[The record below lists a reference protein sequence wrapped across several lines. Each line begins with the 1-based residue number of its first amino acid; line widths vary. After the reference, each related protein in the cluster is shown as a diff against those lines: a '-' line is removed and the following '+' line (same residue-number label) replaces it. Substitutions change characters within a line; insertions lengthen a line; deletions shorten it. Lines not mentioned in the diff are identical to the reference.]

1 MEQTHR
7 QLTKPK
13 GKREMSI
20 ERYLKQYRIADKKV
34 KQLEREIN
42 KEQFLIDSIRSP
54 LGSSG
59 EPHGTGI
66 SKTVEIRAIRLA
78 DKRNEYEDAKSRA
91 VEVRQQIFDAVLTV
105 DGIEGEVLYEYYV
118 DYFDERKQ
126 KPKTWEDVADKVHVD
141 SRTVYRIKNR
151 ALKKVSLNVS
161 I

>member
-1 MEQTHR
+1 MFV
-7 QLTKPK
+7 
-13 GKREMSI
+13 
-20 ERYLKQYRIADKKV
+20 ERYLKQYRNADKKV
-34 KQLEREIN
+34 KQLEREID
-42 KEQFLIDSIRSP
+42 KEQYLIDSIRSP

-78 DKRNEYEDAKSRA
+78 DKRSEYEDAKSRA
-91 VEVRQQIFDAVLTV
+91 IEIRQRVFDTVLKV

-118 DYFDERKQ
+118 DYYDEKKQ
-126 KPKTWEDVADKVHVD
+126 KPKTWEDVADIVHVD
-141 SRTVYRIKNR
+141 SRSVYRIKNR

>member
-1 MEQTHR
+1 
-7 QLTKPK
+7 
-13 GKREMSI
+13 MSI

-34 KQLEREIN
+34 KQLEREIS
-42 KEQFLIDSIRSP
+42 KEQYLIDSIRSP
-54 LGSSG
+54 LGSNG

-66 SKTVEIRAIRLA
+66 SKTVEVRAIRLA
-78 DKRNEYEDAKSRA
+78 DKIEEYEQAQINA
-91 VEVRQQIFDAVLTV
+91 AFVRQLVFDAVLKV

-118 DYFDERKQ
+118 DYFDEKKQ
-126 KPKTWEDVADKVHVD
+126 KPKTWEDVADIVHVD

>member
-1 MEQTHR
+1 MFV
-7 QLTKPK
+7 
-13 GKREMSI
+13 
-20 ERYLKQYRIADKKV
+20 ERYLKQYRDADKKV

-42 KEQFLIDSIRSP
+42 KEQYLIDSIRSP

-78 DKRNEYEDAKSRA
+78 DKRSEYEDAKSRA
-91 VEVRQQIFDAVLTV
+91 IEIRQMVFDAVLKV

-118 DYFDERKQ
+118 DYYDEKKQ
-126 KPKTWEDVADKVHVD
+126 KPKTWEDVADIVHVD
-141 SRTVYRIKNR
+141 SRSVYRIKNR

>member
-1 MEQTHR
+1 MFV
-7 QLTKPK
+7 
-13 GKREMSI
+13 
-20 ERYLKQYRIADKKV
+20 ERYLKQYRDADKKV
-34 KQLEREIN
+34 KQLEREID
-42 KEQFLIDSIRSP
+42 KEQYLIDSIRSP

-78 DKRNEYEDAKSRA
+78 DKRSEYEDAKSRA
-91 VEVRQQIFDAVLTV
+91 IEIRQRVFDAVLRV

-118 DYFDERKQ
+118 DYYDEKKQ
-126 KPKTWEDVADKVHVD
+126 KPKTWEDVADIVHVD
-141 SRTVYRIKNR
+141 SRSVYRIKNR

>member
-1 MEQTHR
+1 MFV
-7 QLTKPK
+7 
-13 GKREMSI
+13 
-20 ERYLKQYRIADKKV
+20 ERYLKQYRNADKKV

-42 KEQFLIDSIRSP
+42 KEQYLIDSIRSP

-91 VEVRQQIFDAVLTV
+91 VEIRQQIFDVVLSV
-105 DGIEGEVLYEYYV
+105 EGIEGEVLYEYYV
-118 DYFDERKQ
+118 DYFDEKKQ

>member
-1 MEQTHR
+1 MFV
-7 QLTKPK
+7 
-13 GKREMSI
+13 
-20 ERYLKQYRIADKKV
+20 ERYLKQYRNADKKV

-42 KEQFLIDSIRSP
+42 KEQYLIDSIRSP

-78 DKRNEYEDAKSRA
+78 DKRSEYEDAKSRA
-91 VEVRQQIFDAVLTV
+91 IEIRQRVFDAVLKV

-118 DYFDERKQ
+118 DYYDEKKQ
-126 KPKTWEDVADKVHVD
+126 KPKTWEDVADIVHVD
-141 SRTVYRIKNR
+141 SRSVYRIKNR

>member
-1 MEQTHR
+1 MFV
-7 QLTKPK
+7 
-13 GKREMSI
+13 
-20 ERYLKQYRIADKKV
+20 ERYLKQYRNADKKV
-34 KQLEREIN
+34 KQLEREID
-42 KEQFLIDSIRSP
+42 KEQYLIDSIRSP

-78 DKRNEYEDAKSRA
+78 DKRSEYEDAKSRA
-91 VEVRQQIFDAVLTV
+91 IEIRQMVFDAVLKV

-118 DYFDERKQ
+118 DYYDEKKQ
-126 KPKTWEDVADKVHVD
+126 KPKTWEDVADIVHVD
-141 SRTVYRIKNR
+141 SRSVYRIKNR

>member
-1 MEQTHR
+1 MFV
-7 QLTKPK
+7 
-13 GKREMSI
+13 
-20 ERYLKQYRIADKKV
+20 ERYLKQYRNADKKV
-34 KQLEREIN
+34 KQLEREID
-42 KEQFLIDSIRSP
+42 KEQYLIDSIRSP

-78 DKRNEYEDAKSRA
+78 DKRSEYEDAKSRA
-91 VEVRQQIFDAVLTV
+91 IEIRQRVFDAVLKV

-118 DYFDERKQ
+118 DYYDEKKQ
-126 KPKTWEDVADKVHVD
+126 KPKTWEDVADIVHVD
-141 SRTVYRIKNR
+141 SRSVYRIKNR

>member
-1 MEQTHR
+1 MFV
-7 QLTKPK
+7 
-13 GKREMSI
+13 

-34 KQLEREIN
+34 KQLEREIA

-59 EPHGTGI
+59 LPHGTGI
-66 SKTVEIRAIRLA
+66 SKSVEIRAIKLA

-91 VEVRQQIFDAVLTV
+91 IEVRQLVFDAVLKV

-118 DYFDERKQ
+118 DYYDDKKQ
-126 KPKTWEDVADKVHVD
+126 KPKTWEDVADIVHVD

>member
-1 MEQTHR
+1 
-7 QLTKPK
+7 
-13 GKREMSI
+13 MSV

-91 VEVRQQIFDAVLTV
+91 VEIRQQIFDVLLSV

-118 DYFDERKQ
+118 DYFDEKKQ

-151 ALKKVSLNVS
+151 ALRKLSLNVS

>member
-1 MEQTHR
+1 MFV
-7 QLTKPK
+7 
-13 GKREMSI
+13 
-20 ERYLKQYRIADKKV
+20 ERYLKQYRDADKKV
-34 KQLEREIN
+34 KQLEREID
-42 KEQFLIDSIRSP
+42 KEQYLIDSIRSP

-78 DKRNEYEDAKSRA
+78 DKRSEYEDAKSRA
-91 VEVRQQIFDAVLTV
+91 IEIRQMVFDAVLKV

-118 DYFDERKQ
+118 DYYDEKKQ
-126 KPKTWEDVADKVHVD
+126 KPKTWEDVADIVHVD
-141 SRTVYRIKNR
+141 SRSVYRIKNR

>member
-1 MEQTHR
+1 MFKR
-7 QLTKPK
+7 VK
-13 GKREMSI
+13 GMFV
-20 ERYLKQYRIADKKV
+20 ERYLKQYRNADKKV
-34 KQLEREIN
+34 KQLEREID
-42 KEQFLIDSIRSP
+42 KEQYLIDSIRSP

-78 DKRNEYEDAKSRA
+78 DKRSEYEDAKSRA
-91 VEVRQQIFDAVLTV
+91 IEIRQRVFDAVLKV

-118 DYFDERKQ
+118 DYYDEKKQ
-126 KPKTWEDVADKVHVD
+126 KPKTWEDVADIVHVD
-141 SRTVYRIKNR
+141 SRSVYRIKNR